1 MNPTPLYSYASDP
14 AWADLLPLP
23 QDDGQYPLAQIAY
36 TEEYTEAMSYL
47 RAIMAKNEH
56 SPRVL
61 QVTAHIIEM
70 NPAHYTIWVYRA
82 KTLFALSATG
92 EVQLGRELEF
102 LNDLALRHQK
112 NYQIWNHRQTVVEA
126 IAAAAA
132 PAEQEQLVR
141 EEKEFMNRMFE
152 QDGKNYHVWSYRQW
166 LVRRFEAWD
175 GELSFVS
182 ALLERDVRNNSAW
195 NHRFFVVFGGG
206 GMDARQ
212 QGEGEVVEE
221 VVEREIAF
229 IEDAVFIAPQNASAW
244 NYLRGVLKKVHRPLS
259 SVESMCL
266 GYAPLD
272 NPDKITSS
280 HALDLLA
287 DIYAEKREEHG
298 KAVKALELLAA
309 KFDPIRANYWNY
321 RVGLVKASV

>member
-1 MNPTPLYSYASDP
+1 MNQPPPDSYASDP
-14 AWADLLPLP
+14 TWADLLPLP
-23 QDDGQYPLAQIAY
+23 QDDGQHPLAQIAY

-70 NPAHYTIWVYRA
+70 NPAHYTIWLYRA
-82 KTLFALSATG
+82 KTLLALSAAG

-126 IAAAAA
+126 IAAAA

-141 EEKEFMNRMFE
+141 EEKGFMNSMFE
-152 QDGKNYHVWSYRQW
+152 RDEKNYHVWSYRQW

-175 GELSFVS
+175 GELSFVA

-195 NHRFFVVFGGG
+195 NHRFFVVFGG
-206 GMDARQ
+206 MDARK
-212 QGEGEVVEE
+212 GPEEGEREEEKE
-221 VVEREIAF
+221 VVEREIRF
-229 IEDAVFIAPQNASAW
+229 IEDAVFIAPQNASSW
-244 NYLRGVLKKVHRPLS
+244 NYLRGLVVSLLLLLIF
-259 SVESMCL
+259 L
-266 GYAPLD
+266 G
-272 NPDKITSS
+272 
-280 HALDLLA
+280 
-287 DIYAEKREEHG
+287 
-298 KAVKALELLAA
+298 
-309 KFDPIRANYWNY
+309 
-321 RVGLVKASV
+321 